1 MTSRLK
7 ARHQFQSR
15 GESPGADHVRAKDG
29 FAAAATKEGEICN
42 QEKIVSAYD
51 GGVATYPIRT
61 YGDPILRQVTTD
73 VEDIDEGIVRLVEDM
88 IQTMHEAPGVGLAA
102 TQVGIQKRLFVY
114 DVGDGPHAV
123 LNGRIT
129 ESSGEW
135 TYEEGC
141 LSVPGLFWPITRPN
155 SVVLEGIDLEGNE
168 IKVEGSE
175 LLGRVF
181 QHEIDHLDGV
191 LLIERLDPDQYKQ
204 AMKILRSQA
213 LNAEQERAKHKLFGK
228 G

>member
-1 MTSRLK
+1 MLAISNLRFPPMMI
-7 ARHQFQSR
+7 H
-15 GESPGADHVRAKDG
+15 
-29 FAAAATKEGEICN
+29 
-42 QEKIVSAYD
+42 
-51 GGVATYPIRT
+51 VATYPIRT
-61 YGDPILRQVTTD
+61 FGDPVLRQVTS
-73 VEDIDEGIVRLVEDM
+73 DIDNIDESVLRLVEDM
-88 IQTMHEAPGVGLAA
+88 IETMHEAPGVGLAA
-102 TQVGIQKRLFVY
+102 TQVGVQKRLFVY
-114 DVGDGPHAV
+114 DIGDGPSVV

-155 SVVLEGIDLEGNE
+155 HVLVEGLDLDGNE
-168 IKVEGSE
+168 IQLEGTE
-175 LLGRVF
+175 LLGRVL

-204 AMKILRSQA
+204 AMKTLRSQA
-213 LNAEQERAKHKLFGK
+213 LTPDQEQARRRLLGK